1 MMKNERAMLITSA
14 GAALLFACGEAP
26 VNEVVTELGALTV
39 IGAQYADGRIETTLL
54 DERDDERL
62 ETLFQGGDK
71 VSVTVIENG
80 AHFDAAI
87 DAVDARAFGAE
98 LDRWNRYTYELW
110 ASMPESGMAE
120 THDGIERRPTRRL
133 PQTGGGSSGGSSTG
147 GSTGGGGGSEPGTHA
162 ECQGTNCT
170 GKSPSDVEAE
180 FDCPA
185 GKTAQC
191 TFVNSG
197 ADPLSNDD
205 DTYSCTCVG
214 P

>member
-1 MMKNERAMLITSA
+1 MLKNKRSMLITSA

-80 AHFDAAI
+80 TRFDDAI
-87 DAVDARAFGAE
+87 DARALGTE
-98 LDRWNRYTYELW
+98 LESWNRYAYELW

-120 THDGIERRPTRRL
+120 THDGIGTRASRGLPSRL
-133 PQTGGGSSGGSSTG
+133 PGGGGSSGGSNTG
-147 GSTGGGGGSEPGTHA
+147 GSTGGGGAEPGTHA

-170 GKSPSDVEAE
+170 GKNEMDVESAYE
-180 FDCPA
+180 CPA
-185 GKTAQC
+185 GKTARC

-197 ADPLSNDD
+197 ADPLDDND
-205 DTYSCTCVG
+205 DTYSCTCIG